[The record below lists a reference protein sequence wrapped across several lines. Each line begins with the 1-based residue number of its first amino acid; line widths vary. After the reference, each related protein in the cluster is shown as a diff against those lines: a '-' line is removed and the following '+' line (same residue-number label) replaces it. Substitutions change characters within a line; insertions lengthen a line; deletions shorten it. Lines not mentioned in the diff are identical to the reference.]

1 MDALSNR
8 TKVMYC
14 SCVSAYLVR
23 AAFTPPSTSLKPMMA
38 GFWMSHMDPLR
49 SMMITLYTFVF
60 SIFCSI
66 SSFVLV

>member
-1 MDALSNR
+1 MDSLSNR
-8 TKVMYC
+8 TSVMNC
-14 SCVSAYLVR
+14 SCVSAYLVW

-60 SIFCSI
+60 SIFFSM
-66 SSFVLV
+66 SLLV